1 MNLFKLI
8 SFFLYIS
15 AGTVIAQQLTT
26 VSPKTYTSFEIDVAA
41 APSIDGISLILYG
54 NLKNGLLILLK

>member
-41 APSIDGISLILYG
+41 APSIDG
-54 NLKNGLLILLK
+54 NLADSIWES

>member
-26 VSPKTYTSFEIDVAA
+26 VSPKTYTTFEIDVAGSV
-41 APSIDGISLILYG
+41 SIGTYLCEFLRG
-54 NLKNGLLILLK
+54 HAF